1 MINFSRTQTSCA
13 LSIAIH
19 SALRTV
25 FEYSNYLGNGSYL
38 VNSSVLSSPELFD
51 YVVLFQ
57 TVFFSYVVNPNHL
70 LADA

>member
-38 VNSSVLSSPELFD
+38 VNSSVQGSVLSSPERFD
-51 YVVLFQ
+51 YVVLFP
-57 TVFFSYVVNPNHL
+57 F
-70 LADA
+70 